1 MRPAKVV
8 ETNQNCQAHTASED
22 PVFKKQLR
30 QHANQVEVIQL
41 GQVGGLCPLKCT
53 KIRWGYIISI
63 DFSTHKS

>member
-41 GQVGGLCPLKCT
+41 LSLA
-53 KIRWGYIISI
+53 RWVACVP
-63 DFSTHKS
+63 